1 VRDEAI
7 TGRWGAAVLE
17 RHRLY
22 DGAAGRRPAPA
33 DHATVRRSNL
43 GLVLRHLRDAGPR
56 SRARIAQDTGL
67 NKATV
72 SSLVAELADRRLI
85 TAGDVDRDGAVGRP
99 GLLVHLDGRGVCGIG
114 VELNV
119 DYIAILVLDL
129 RGEVL
134 FEHRVAL
141 DVPELG
147 PDRTLDEVA
156 RLVAE
161 GLGAAAAQ
169 DAAPVGLTVAV
180 PGLVRSV
187 DGVATYAPN
196 LGWHDVPVLAGLQAR
211 IGPDCPIGVENDA
224 NLSAIA
230 EWAMGS
236 EARTADLVYLT
247 GEVGVGGGVIV
258 DGRLLRGAGGL
269 SGEVGHTALGDPDA
283 VCGCGRRGCWET
295 VVGLAALL
303 HAAADPHD
311 PVHDHRRDLETRLG
325 ELAARADAGD
335 SRTLAALTQ
344 VGTGLGVGAAVLI
357 NLFNPQ
363 VVLLGGYFAV
373 LGRFFLDPMAAELRA
388 RVFAPDQAGARIV
401 LSTLG
406 FTAAVRGG
414 AHVALEAVFDDPTLV
429 PLDGGR
435 PRPRPGGR
443 FLTYRNSPAAHRS
456 TRTEITA

>member
-1 VRDEAI
+1 MFE
-7 TGRWGAAVLE
+7 E
-17 RHRLY
+17 RRLY
-22 DGAAGRRPAPA
+22 GSTTRREAPA
-33 DHATVRRSNL
+33 DQASVRRSNL

-85 TAGDVDRDGAVGRP
+85 SAGDVDRAGSVGRP
-99 GLLVHLDGRGVCGIG
+99 GLIVHLDGRGVCGVG

-119 DYIAILVLDL
+119 DYVAILVLDL
-129 RGEVL
+129 QGTVL
-134 FEHRVAL
+134 VEHRVAL

-147 PDRTLDEVA
+147 AERTLDEVA
-156 RLVAE
+156 RLVREAM
-161 GLGAAAAQ
+161 AAAEARG
-169 DAAPVGLTVAV
+169 AVPVGLTVAV

-196 LGWHDVPVLAGLQAR
+196 LGWRDVAVLDGLRAR
-211 IGPDCPIGVENDA
+211 VDLDCPVRVENDA

-230 EWAMGS
+230 EWAMGP
-236 EARTADLVYLT
+236 EARTPDLVYLT
-247 GEVGVGGGVIV
+247 GEVGVGGGLIV

-269 SGEVGHTALGDPDA
+269 SGEVGHTSLGDPEL

-295 VVGLAALL
+295 VVGLTALL
-303 HAAADPHD
+303 RAAADPDD
-311 PVHDHRRDLETRLG
+311 PVHDHGRDLETRLA

-335 SRTLAALTQ
+335 ERTLAALTQ
-344 VGTGLGVGAAVLI
+344 VGTALGTGAAVLI
-357 NLFNPQ
+357 NVFNPQ

-373 LGRFFLDPMAAELRA
+373 LGRFLTEPMAAELRQ
-388 RVFAPDQAGARIV
+388 RVFGPDLAGARIV

-414 AHVALEAVFDDPTLV
+414 AHVALESVFDDPTLV
-429 PLDGGR
+429 PATGDDGA
-435 PRPRPGGR
+435 
-443 FLTYRNSPAAHRS
+443 SPAVGS
-456 TRTEITA
+456 

>member
-1 VRDEAI
+1 VFDE
-7 TGRWGAAVLE
+7 R
-17 RHRLY
+17 RLY
-22 DGAAGRRPAPA
+22 DGATRRQAPA
-33 DHATVRRSNL
+33 DQATVRRSNL

-85 TAGDVDRDGAVGRP
+85 SAGDVDRAGSVGRP
-99 GLLVHLDGRGVCGIG
+99 GLIVHLDGRGVCGVG

-129 RGEVL
+129 RGNVL

-141 DVPELG
+141 DVHDLG
-147 PDRTLDEVA
+147 PEHTLDEVA

-161 GLGAAAAQ
+161 GLGVATARGAV
-169 DAAPVGLTVAV
+169 PVGLTVAI

-187 DGVATYAPN
+187 DGVVTYAPN
-196 LGWHDVPVLAGLQAR
+196 IGWHDVPVLEALRAR
-211 IGPDCPIGVENDA
+211 VALDCPIRVENDA

-230 EWAMGS
+230 EWAMGP
-236 EARTADLVYLT
+236 EARTPDLVYLT
-247 GEVGVGGGVIV
+247 GEVGVGGGLIV

-269 SGEVGHTALGDPDA
+269 SGEVGHTSLGDPDL

-295 VVGLAALL
+295 VVGLNALL
-303 HAAADPHD
+303 NAAADADD
-311 PVHDHRRDLETRLG
+311 PVHDHGRDLETRLA

-335 SRTLAALTQ
+335 RRTLDALTQ
-344 VGTGLGVGAAVLI
+344 VGTALGNGAAVLI
-357 NLFNPQ
+357 NVFNPQ
-363 VVLLGGYFAV
+363 VVLLGGYFGV
-373 LGRFFLDPMAAELRA
+373 LGRFLAEPMAAELRA
-388 RVFAPDQAGARIV
+388 RVFGPDLAGARIV

-414 AHVALEAVFDDPTLV
+414 VHVALESVFDDPTLV
-429 PLDGGR
+429 PVCGEAL
-435 PRPRPGGR
+435 
-443 FLTYRNSPAAHRS
+443 SPAPAAGS
-456 TRTEITA
+456 